1 MFIPNYQIHNI
12 LKDFTRQLKKIRK
25 RRKSP
30 TDSGAVTPA
39 HSRRPND
46 LRLTSVASKV
56 AENIMA
62 RIADLG
68 EEARHR
74 PPVQSEQSS
83 RGANAQPPVFDYHLL
98 DREKGKVKQHL
109 VVEDSR
115 VLVDRFQQMTA
126 GEPPAP
132 EKK

>member
-12 LKDFTRQLKKIRK
+12 LKDFTLQLKKIRQ

-30 TDSGAVTPA
+30 TDKQPVTT
-39 HSRRPND
+39 SRRKHPND

-62 RIADLG
+62 RSADLG

-74 PPVQSEQSS
+74 PPVESEQPS

-98 DREKGKVKQHL
+98 DREKGKLKQHL

-115 VLVDRFQQMTA
+115 VLVERFQEMTA
-126 GEPPAP
+126 AEPP
-132 EKK
+132 EKT